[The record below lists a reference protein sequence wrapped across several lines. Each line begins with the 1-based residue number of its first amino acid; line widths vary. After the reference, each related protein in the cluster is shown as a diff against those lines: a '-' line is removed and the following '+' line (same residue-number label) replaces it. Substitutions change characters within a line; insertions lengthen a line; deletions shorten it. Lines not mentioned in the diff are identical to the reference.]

1 MELIKDIPFCSN
13 ANRQFKLDLCIPASV
28 DNRAVRKHIKF
39 KNIKIV
45 KTEKSDNSLKIR
57 GNKRTVTKRYTNSR
71 GDSPTEFRQEQAVK
85 DTVYPNTDN
94 ELDETRPSAKKGK
107 APFVIFVHGGGWR
120 RGGKEAWKHY
130 LYHDVNFLVA
140 ILQWLLNVHRNVGF
154 SLAKSGIGCALIS
167 YPLTEQ
173 DLPYVFVEMLLSYIQ
188 SCFVTFL
195 GLFPIGLL
203 IYLLQMHGTIRTPWI
218 HVITGTRYDI
228 RLSGVFLVL
237 FTTNIISLIIFTV
250 KRDKF
255 KVPFLHISLLWV
267 IILSTFIWINL
278 LTRNY
283 QLIFFTLLTF
293 VITQLVIL
301 RRRLS
306 RREITYAD
314 QAKVVARAVHWVKRL
329 ARKSGQFDRE
339 KIYLMGH
346 SAGGHLVT
354 LTVLDEFY
362 LKDACCSVQDIRVQY

>member
-45 KTEKSDNSLKIR
+45 KTEKRDNSLKIR

-85 DTVYPNTDN
+85 DTVYTNTDN

-107 APFVIFVHGGGWR
+107 VPFVIFVHGGGWR

-173 DLPYVFVEMLLSYIQ
+173 DLPYVFVEMLLSCPCIICLKERERERERERRITFCMIRGSSNK
-188 SCFVTFL
+188 SCKRL
-195 GLFPIGLL
+195 RIG
-203 IYLLQMHGTIRTPWI
+203 Q
-218 HVITGTRYDI
+218 
-228 RLSGVFLVL
+228 
-237 FTTNIISLIIFTV
+237 
-250 KRDKF
+250 
-255 KVPFLHISLLWV
+255 
-267 IILSTFIWINL
+267 
-278 LTRNY
+278 
-283 QLIFFTLLTF
+283 
-293 VITQLVIL
+293 VITQ
-301 RRRLS
+301 R
-306 RREITYAD
+306 AFG
-314 QAKVVARAVHWVKRL
+314 AK
-329 ARKSGQFDRE
+329 
-339 KIYLMGH
+339 
-346 SAGGHLVT
+346 
-354 LTVLDEFY
+354 
-362 LKDACCSVQDIRVQY
+362 